1 MSLRVI
7 PESGLCATTD
17 GKILQR
23 YRLSFPKK
31 KKDSMTDDC
40 LDYKFIFLGF
50 VHMILQGN
58 SIFFSRDLDRFRPRC
73 EKYIPLSPFTIATL
87 TKHTLPVAQ

>member
-1 MSLRVI
+1 MSGQVFQV
-7 PESGLCATTD
+7 LCHNGWKNT
-17 GKILQR
+17 
-23 YRLSFPKK
+23 PKTSAFFSPQ

-50 VHMILQGN
+50 VHMMLQGN

-73 EKYIPLSPFTIATL
+73 EKYILLSPFTIATL
-87 TKHTLPVAQ
+87 TKHTLTVAQ